1 MIWIADGVLRS
12 QRPHRHHHRAGKRAG
27 RRAVDVGA
35 VHGNPE
41 PLLDVAERYAV
52 LDEGLLERIG
62 AANHERHEILAP
74 PFGDV
79 GGLLDELA
87 VLPDAVAR
95 QVGAD
100 VEIETQRGDVRIADV
115 GHPDQRARLGIGL
128 TEAQEIRRKI
138 LRQDGKIAL
147 HIPRRDAGCRGA
159 QAAAPA
165 GKPGRKPG
173 QQVLVA
179 FDFSCWFCHA

>member
-1 MIWIADGVLRS
+1 MHRRKPGGDLDRADGVLRS
-12 QRPHRHHHRAGKRAG
+12 QRPHRHHHRAGKPAG

-79 GGLLDELA
+79 GGLLDEFA

-95 QVGAD
+95 QVGA
-100 VEIETQRGDVRIADV
+100 
-115 GHPDQRARLGIGL
+115 
-128 TEAQEIRRKI
+128 
-138 LRQDGKIAL
+138 
-147 HIPRRDAGCRGA
+147 
-159 QAAAPA
+159 
-165 GKPGRKPG
+165 
-173 QQVLVA
+173 
-179 FDFSCWFCHA
+179 